1 MFSNCQ
7 LSERINACSENV
19 SITYMLILE
28 LKMHTYW
35 AKNPKIGAI
44 IGAGHDYTH
53 HNLKIPR
60 NLFAIQL
67 FRVNVWPKVS
77 ENPLKHLLVC
87 HLIRSRA
94 IFSIFSPLC
103 VITYLA
109 RML

>member
-7 LSERINACSENV
+7 LSERLNMCSEKN

-28 LKMHTYW
+28 PIMHTHW

-44 IGAGHDYTH
+44 IGAGHDYTRQ
-53 HNLKIPR
+53 NLKIPQ
-60 NLFAIQL
+60 NLFTTQL

-87 HLIRSRA
+87 HLIRTRA
-94 IFSIFSPLC
+94 LFSIFSPLC
-103 VITYLA
+103 VIAYLA